1 MSTMKAARWY
11 GRRDIRVEDVA
22 VPEITRPSQV
32 KIAVKYTGIC
42 GSDLHEYLGGP
53 IFIPVEKE
61 HPYSGR
67 KAPLTLGHE
76 FAGEIVEVGAGVTN
90 VKVGDRVTVEPI
102 LAKDGLKG
110 KYNLDKNLGF
120 VGLAADGGF
129 TSYCVVDGELC
140 HKLPDSIDY
149 EQGALTEPAAV
160 ALYAVRQSKLKAGDT
175 AAVFGCGPIG
185 LLTIEALRAAGATTI
200 YAIELSPER
209 QGKARELG
217 AVVIDPSKVNV
228 VEHIKAE
235 TNGGVNVSFE
245 VTGVA
250 PVLKQAIE
258 AVENDGECV
267 IVSIWENEASIH
279 PNEIVIK
286 EKTVKGIIAYRDI
299 FPAVLQ
305 LMEQGYFPKDK
316 LVTKRIKLQDIVSEG
331 FEALVK
337 EKSQVKILVSPN

>member
-1 MSTMKAARWY
+1 MKAARWY

-120 VGLAADGGF
+120 VGLAADGHQAGPQGERQQ
-129 TSYCVVDGELC
+129 SEHAHLDGE
-140 HKLPDSIDY
+140 D
-149 EQGALTEPAAV
+149 PAGCPQLV
-160 ALYAVRQSKLKAGDT
+160 APPVE
-175 AAVFGCGPIG
+175 G
-185 LLTIEALRAAGATTI
+185 LLHSRRTQARRVSLALLSSRIQGEGARRHGEHEARPGQRPPGQALPSGP
-200 YAIELSPER
+200 ELKEQER
-209 QGKARELG
+209 SH
-217 AVVIDPSKVNV
+217 PS
-228 VEHIKAE
+228 
-235 TNGGVNVSFE
+235 S
-245 VTGVA
+245 
-250 PVLKQAIE
+250 
-258 AVENDGECV
+258 
-267 IVSIWENEASIH
+267 SS
-279 PNEIVIK
+279 
-286 EKTVKGIIAYRDI
+286 
-299 FPAVLQ
+299 
-305 LMEQGYFPKDK
+305 
-316 LVTKRIKLQDIVSEG
+316 
-331 FEALVK
+331 
-337 EKSQVKILVSPN
+337 